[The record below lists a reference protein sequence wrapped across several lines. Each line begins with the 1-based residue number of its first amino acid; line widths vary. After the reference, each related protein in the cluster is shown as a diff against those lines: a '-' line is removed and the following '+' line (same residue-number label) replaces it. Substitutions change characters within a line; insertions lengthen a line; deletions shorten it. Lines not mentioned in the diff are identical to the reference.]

1 MEKKKVQAKSEDV
14 IGTLSSYLEKLNIED
29 KLLRIGNKRLTIPI
43 DRLKALDLW
52 DGKKMVLE
60 YVKIQKKESKHP
72 TAIRHWI
79 QALVIHAIK
88 IVEGKASPVTPNTPV
103 TPESPDSPKEK

>member
-14 IGTLSSYLEKLNIED
+14 IKALNSYLEKLKNED
-29 KLLRIGNKRLTIPI
+29 KLLRTNNKRLTIPI

-72 TAIRHWI
+72 AAIRHWI
-79 QALVIHAIK
+79 QALVLHIIK
-88 IVEGKASPVTPNTPV
+88 QVEDKSAPDKPVTLEP
-103 TPESPDSPKEK
+103 PESPKEK

>member
-1 MEKKKVQAKSEDV
+1 MEKKKVQANAEEV
-14 IGTLSSYLEKLNIED
+14 IKALNSYLEKLNNED
-29 KLLRIGNKRLTIPI
+29 KLLRTNNKRLTIPI

-52 DGKKMVLE
+52 DGKKMILE

-88 IVEGKASPVTPNTPV
+88 IVESKASPDNPV

>member
-1 MEKKKVQAKSEDV
+1 MAKKKVQANAEEV
-14 IGTLSSYLEKLNIED
+14 IKALNSYLEKLNNED
-29 KLLRIGNKRLTIPI
+29 KLLRTNNKRLTIPI

-72 TAIRHWI
+72 SAIRQWI
-79 QALVIHAIK
+79 QALVLHIIK
-88 IVEGKASPVTPNTPV
+88 QVEDKASPKTPE
-103 TPESPDSPKEK
+103 TPESPESPKEK

>member
-1 MEKKKVQAKSEDV
+1 MEKKKVQANAEEV
-14 IGTLSSYLEKLNIED
+14 IKALNSYLEKLNNED
-29 KLLRIGNKRLTIPI
+29 KLLRTNNKRLTIPI

-72 TAIRHWI
+72 SAIRKWI
-79 QALVIHAIK
+79 QALVLHIIK
-88 IVEGKASPVTPNTPV
+88 QVEDKSAPDKPVS
-103 TPESPDSPKEK
+103 PESPESPSQK